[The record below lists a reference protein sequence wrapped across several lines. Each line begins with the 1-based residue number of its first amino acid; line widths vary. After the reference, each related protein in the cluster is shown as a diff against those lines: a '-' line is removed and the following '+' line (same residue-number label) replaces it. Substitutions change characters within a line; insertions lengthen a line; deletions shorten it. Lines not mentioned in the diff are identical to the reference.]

1 MRFLSISM
9 MLIGA
14 AIVLVGS
21 IMVPSYLSNE
31 CPAIPRPERGQVVAF
46 NNHGKVTYI
55 SRHDDMFHNAHFI
68 GGAFISPLGGTLYLR
83 QVPRRRT

>member
-9 MLIGA
+9 MLVGA

-21 IMVPSYLSNE
+21 TMVPSYLSNE
-31 CPAIPRPERGQVVAF
+31 RPAIPRPERGQVVAF

-55 SRHDDMFHNAHFI
+55 SRHDDLAHNAYVI
-68 GGAFISPLGGTLYLR
+68 GGAFISLLGGTLYLR
-83 QVPRRRT
+83 QVARRRT

>member
-9 MLIGA
+9 MLVGA

-21 IMVPSYLSNE
+21 TMVPSYLSNE
-31 CPAIPRPERGQVVAF
+31 RPAIPRPERGQVVAF

-55 SRHDDMFHNAHFI
+55 SRHDNLAHNAYVI
-68 GGAFISPLGGTLYLR
+68 GGAFISLLGGTLYLR

>member
-9 MLIGA
+9 MLVGA

-21 IMVPSYLSNE
+21 ILVPAYLSNE
-31 CPAIPRPERGQVVAF
+31 RPAMPRPERGQVVAF

-55 SRHDDMFHNAHFI
+55 SRRDDLSHNAYFI
-68 GGAFISPLGGTLYLR
+68 GGAFISLLGGILYLR
-83 QVPRRRT
+83 QASRRRT